1 MKEKRT
7 EDQILGPPT
16 LGLGHYIMEGA
27 TKGVREVIQQRAG
40 WKGNQ
45 ERLDLSSQNTRG
57 FPWWGMTPV
66 AMTPHSQCRGPGFN
80 PLSGN

>member
-7 EDQILGPPT
+7 EDQI

-57 FPWWGMTPV
+57 FPWWYSGYDSTLPMQRAWVQSPV
-66 AMTPHSQCRGPGFN
+66 RELIPHACN
-80 PLSGN
+80 